1 MATAVLNKIFEL
13 SLIHPD
19 TFILQRIAPR
29 FEYDKENNPSDKQ
42 IGYTLTCIET
52 CDFNKIR
59 IKIPMIKSTIT
70 QDDLE
75 SLKSQNKRVFVKI
88 INGKLKPYYS
98 TVTKTIEDSIEA
110 DGFEIVESKL

>member
-13 SLIHPD
+13 ILIYPD
-19 TFILQRIAPR
+19 AFILQRIAPR
-29 FEYDKENNPSDKQ
+29 FEYDKDNNPTDKQ

-52 CDFNKIR
+52 YNFNKIK
-59 IKIPMIKSTIT
+59 IKIPMIKLIIT

-75 SLKSQNKRVFVKI
+75 SLKSQNERVFVKM